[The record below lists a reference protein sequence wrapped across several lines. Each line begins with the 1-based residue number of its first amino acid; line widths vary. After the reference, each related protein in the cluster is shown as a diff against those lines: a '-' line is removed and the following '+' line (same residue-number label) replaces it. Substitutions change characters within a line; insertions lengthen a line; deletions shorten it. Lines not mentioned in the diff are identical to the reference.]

1 MRLASY
7 HVHTKFCDGGNTIE
21 EMTVAAI
28 AAGMTD
34 IGFSAHA
41 AWPFSSDWN
50 MQCSRYN
57 EYVAEVARVR
67 EAYAGRIAVKLG
79 FEADYLPG
87 FSAPAP
93 SFYSRF
99 NPDYLIG
106 SVHFVPSGRKDTQAP
121 PWPVDAPVAEVKRGI
136 DECFGG
142 DGKRA
147 VQTYWG
153 AIREMVSC
161 CAFDIIG
168 HLDLPRKRN
177 GELKFFDEESSWYLK
192 ELRETVKTIARS
204 GKIVEINTGAIA
216 RKAMDDVYPS
226 PALLDMLY
234 RAGVPIT
241 INSDAHS
248 SADITCA
255 YNRARAAARKAG
267 YSTLSYLDGSVWVQ
281 EIF

>member
-1 MRLASY
+1 
-7 HVHTKFCDGGNTIE
+7 
-21 EMTVAAI
+21 MTVAAI

-50 MQCSRYN
+50 MQCSKYG

-67 EAYAGRIAVKLG
+67 DTYAQSIAVKLG

-87 FSAPAP
+87 FSAPTP

-106 SVHFVPSGRKDTQAP
+106 SVHFVPSGKKDTQEP

-147 VQTYWG
+147 VQAYWL
-153 AIREMVSC
+153 AIREMVTF
-161 CAFDIIG
+161 CAFDIVG

-177 GELKFFDEESSWYLK
+177 GELHFFDEESSWYLR

-226 PALLDMLY
+226 PVVLDMLY

-241 INSDAHS
+241 INSDAHA

-267 YSTLSYLDGSVWVQ
+267 YRTLSYLDGTEWVQ

>member
-7 HVHTKFCDGGNTIE
+7 HVHSTFCDGNNSIE
-21 EMTVAAI
+21 EMTIAAI
-28 AAGMTD
+28 AADMTD
-34 IGFSAHA
+34 IGFSSHA

-57 EYVAEVARVR
+57 EYVAEVGRVR
-67 EAYAGRIAVKLG
+67 EMYAKNISVKLG

-87 FSAPAP
+87 FTAPAR

-99 NPDYLIG
+99 KPDYLIG

-121 PWPVDAPVAEVKRGI
+121 PWPVDAQVAEVKRGI

-147 VQTYWG
+147 VQAYWC

-161 CAFDIIG
+161 CAFDIIA

-177 GELKFFDEESSWYLK
+177 GELKFFEEESAWYVG
-192 ELRETVKTIARS
+192 ELRETVKVIAQS

-226 PALLDMLY
+226 SALLGMLY
-234 RAGVPIT
+234 RADVPIT
-241 INSDAHS
+241 VNSDAHS
-248 SADITCA
+248 SADLTGA
-255 YNRARAAARKAG
+255 YNRAHAAARKAG
-267 YSTLSYLDGSVWVQ
+267 YSTLSYLDGSTWVQ

>member
-7 HVHTKFCDGGNTIE
+7 HAHTTFCDGNNTIE

-34 IGFSAHA
+34 IGFSSHA

-50 MQCSRYN
+50 MQCSRYGD
-57 EYVAEVARVR
+57 YVAEVARVR
-67 EAYAGRIAVKLG
+67 DAYADRIAVKLG

-87 FSAPAP
+87 FTAPAR

-99 NPDYLIG
+99 KPDYLIG

-121 PWPVDAPVAEVKRGI
+121 PWPVDAPVAEVQRGI
-136 DECFGG
+136 DECFAG

-147 VQTYWG
+147 VQAYWG
-153 AIREMVSC
+153 AIREMVTC
-161 CAFDIIG
+161 CDFDIIG

-177 GELKFFDEESSWYLK
+177 GELKFFDEGASWYIH
-192 ELRETVKTIARS
+192 ELRETIKVIARA

-226 PALLDMLY
+226 STLLDLLY
-234 RAGVPIT
+234 RADVPIT
-241 INSDAHS
+241 VNSDAHS
-248 SADITCA
+248 TADITCA
-255 YNRARAAARKAG
+255 YNRAHAAARKAG
-267 YSTLSYLDGSVWVQ
+267 YSTLSYLDGSAWVQ